1 MISYCVSWSVLGDR
15 VPLKAREESKSFAP
29 WSTSRSRGMN
39 VKQHP
44 DQYKQ
49 IQLNY
54 TIYSSMRDVNSQ
66 IKVIHLFDFL
76 LSSLWLH
83 EGFPPL
89 PVLKVFAFS
98 TIKIPIITRSIL
110 ELSCLL
116 AKAMNYLHQ
125 SWEVG
130 GSRHNH
136 GHAIR
141 MQKDSLRRQH
151 ALSGGFIPSK
161 AEHINRELEGEKIY
175 TPNFFS
181 TTKTR
186 AKSLLSGA
194 KCSSTGGSE
203 GKGRKTCI
211 SNSSCESFLPR
222 QGRDAAAAGSELPKW
237 KELFWEQLA
246 QHD

>member
-1 MISYCVSWSVLGDR
+1 MISSWASWSALGDP
-15 VPLKAREESKSFAP
+15 VPRKAGEESKSFAP

-76 LSSLWLH
+76 LSFLWLH
-83 EGFPPL
+83 EGCLFSL

-98 TIKIPIITRSIL
+98 TIKIPIITQSTL

-125 SWEVG
+125 SREVG

-136 GHAIR
+136 RHAIR

-151 ALSGGFIPSK
+151 ALNGGFIPSK
-161 AEHINRELEGEKIY
+161 AEHINRELEGER
-175 TPNFFS
+175 N
-181 TTKTR
+181 
-186 AKSLLSGA
+186 L
-194 KCSSTGGSE
+194 
-203 GKGRKTCI
+203 
-211 SNSSCESFLPR
+211 
-222 QGRDAAAAGSELPKW
+222 
-237 KELFWEQLA
+237 
-246 QHD
+246 